1 MTEPIL
7 SREEVE
13 RLWHN
18 SNNDGTLSSQLMSF
32 SAALESALL
41 EKMCGEPVA
50 EIIHVGDIPNIL
62 GRANLHQF
70 KNGTCLY
77 ALNRS
82 KA

>member
-1 MTEPIL
+1 MTKIL

-18 SNNDGTLSSQLMSF
+18 SNNDGTLCSQLMSF

-41 EKMCGEPVA
+41 EKLWGEPVA
-50 EIIHVGDIPNIL
+50 WMHEKAEMVVIGGNDKRPFGKGFIP
-62 GRANLHQF
+62 
-70 KNGTCLY
+70 LY